1 MLFRPSV
8 GRCAPK
14 SASSSSTVGKDN
26 WFSGGVMVRSRP
38 RKSIVVMELLHHSF
52 ALTKTNV
59 IIDIELLLSILF
71 VLRHGSNEL
80 DSLNSPRNPRLILKP
95 LSKPFQNY

>member
-1 MLFRPSV
+1 MVFRTAL
-8 GRCAPK
+8 GRWLPK
-14 SASSSSTVGKDN
+14 SVSSSSGVGKDN

-38 RKSIVVMELLHHSF
+38 RKSIVVMELLHYSF

-71 VLRHGSNEL
+71 GEVPHAVARQGLLR
-80 DSLNSPRNPRLILKP
+80 RLP
-95 LSKPFQNY
+95 HVGFFQAREC